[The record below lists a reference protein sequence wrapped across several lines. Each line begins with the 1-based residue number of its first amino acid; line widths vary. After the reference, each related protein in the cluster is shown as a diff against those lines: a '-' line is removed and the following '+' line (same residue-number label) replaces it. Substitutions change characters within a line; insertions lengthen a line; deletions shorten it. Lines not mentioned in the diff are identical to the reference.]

1 MDNDFVW
8 VLVFLVFCFFFF
20 MHCLCGSCSQLKGAA
35 CGSMTKPKIRI
46 QTYIRTS
53 AYVERT
59 TKLDPEP
66 PGMGTHTHGTP
77 GDVHV
82 PSPRGSGDHR

>member
-1 MDNDFVW
+1 MSFNIGSEPDGLEGRAALML
-8 VLVFLVFCFFFF
+8 LV
-20 MHCLCGSCSQLKGAA
+20 
-35 CGSMTKPKIRI
+35 TKPKIHI

-66 PGMGTHTHGTP
+66 QGWGNTATHGTP